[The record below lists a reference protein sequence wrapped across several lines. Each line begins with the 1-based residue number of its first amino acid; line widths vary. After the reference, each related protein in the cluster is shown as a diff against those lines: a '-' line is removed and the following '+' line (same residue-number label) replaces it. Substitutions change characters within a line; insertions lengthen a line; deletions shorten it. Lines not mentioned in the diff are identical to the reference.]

1 LLVVAVGGIAGVI
14 ALGSGDG
21 SKNDEPV
28 TRETPPPPTHAPP
41 PASGASRAIALSALA
56 GSWWGEG
63 GVEYEGAVTD
73 DAVELRLHDGEMLP
87 GLGYASGEVVFVL
100 RPLAGQDHDF
110 KVEARVR
117 PAPPRGFVYDRAR
130 SSPSCVGAFTHADG
144 KELRAVEA
152 IDRLVVQ
159 TVKIDP
165 PATAFT
171 HEGLRVV
178 RCAGVGET
186 HAAQAE
192 TVLGRT
198 PTQAPPKWAPV
209 HDAGAH
215 DGGIA
220 GGGVHDA
227 GATGGA
233 HDAGAHDARSG
244 GAIGSAC
251 QSDAQCRSGN
261 CFMHHCLP
269 NGKGFGAPCSVD
281 GQCQSHHCVDSMCK

>member
-1 LLVVAVGGIAGVI
+1 VV

-21 SKNDEPV
+21 GRKEEPV
-28 TRETPPPPTHAPP
+28 THETSPPPTQAPQPKSGGP
-41 PASGASRAIALSALA
+41 PASALAALS

-100 RPLAGQDHDF
+100 RPLAGQENDF
-110 KVEARVR
+110 NVEARVR
-117 PAPPRGFVYDRAR
+117 PAPPRGFAYDRAR

-144 KELRAVEA
+144 KELRAVRA

-159 TVKIDP
+159 SVKIDP

-171 HEGLRVV
+171 HEGIRVV
-178 RCAGVGET
+178 RCAGIGET
-186 HAAQAE
+186 HAVQAE

-198 PTQAPPKWAPV
+198 PTQVPPKWVPI

-215 DGGIA
+215 DGGTA
-220 GGGVHDA
+220 GTGVHDA
-227 GATGGA
+227 GVHDAGVHAGA
-233 HDAGAHDARSG
+233 HDAGSG
-244 GAIGSAC
+244 GGIGGAC
-251 QSDAQCRSGN
+251 QGDGQCQSGN

-269 NGKGFGAPCSVD
+269 TGKGYGAPCTFD
-281 GQCQSHHCVDSMCK
+281 GQCQSHHCMASMCK